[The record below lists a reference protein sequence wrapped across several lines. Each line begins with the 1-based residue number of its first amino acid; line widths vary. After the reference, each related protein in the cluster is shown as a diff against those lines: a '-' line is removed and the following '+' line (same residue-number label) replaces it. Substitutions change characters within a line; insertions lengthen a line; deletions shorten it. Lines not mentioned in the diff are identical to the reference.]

1 MKSISLWN
9 LAGASLLAL
18 SVAQP
23 AVAQSF
29 EEIVVTAQRREQS
42 LQDVPISISTFSG
55 EDMQQLRI
63 DRAQEVSV
71 MTPGMFATGSRGD
84 ANPIFT
90 IRGIGLNDFLSNN
103 NPTVGIYIDEVV
115 QPFTPLLGFQMFDLE
130 RIEVLK
136 GPQGTLYGRNT
147 TGGAINFI
155 SRRPT
160 EELNGYASA
169 SYSRFDR
176 FELEGAVGGAVAS
189 NLAVRLSAKT
199 TQQSGGW
206 QTNALTG
213 EKVGDIDRNA
223 VRAQVLWT
231 PTDRLDILVKGS
243 LFKDD
248 SDLQLREHVGSYAA
262 PFDPN
267 FTPCAGVAT
276 GALNPGQCVDFV
288 GYFDPTPER
297 RTVENSAIFGHQS
310 NADAQDIAS
319 TINWH
324 GDDFT
329 ITSIT
334 SYTNFNRVAGDDTDG
349 SALVQLDSLFSD
361 DIKSFTQEL
370 RVTSED
376 SHPLSWVVGAYYSWD
391 RINGDILQA
400 LDDHIFNTRVDTSWS
415 QKTDA
420 YAIFGQVEYDVT
432 EQIRLSAGLRYTEE
446 KKKYRYDAIDL
457 DPFDNSSL
465 PLPVAGINDTLK
477 EDNISGKLGIDF
489 TVNDDLMLY
498 ASASKGFKSGGFNG
512 AIAFDRAELM
522 PFTGEDLYA
531 YEVGAKATLW
541 DGKLRLNA
549 AGYYYDWRDFQA
561 FVTQIRSGVN
571 VIVLSNAGDA
581 EVWGAELEAVA
592 MPTDRLT
599 MRAAANY
606 MDTEISKFNA
616 EAGDDFTGN
625 RLANSPELSF
635 SGQVR
640 YDLPVE
646 EWGFGAYLL
655 GDASYRSRV
664 YYSLGNRLQSSQKG
678 YWLLN
683 ARLGITSPDERWEFA
698 IWGRNLTNKLYVSQ
712 SYDNFG
718 GIFPSQNF
726 LGDPRTY
733 GATLSFNF

>member
-1 MKSISLWN
+1 MSKLSLWN
-9 LAGASLLAL
+9 LAGTSLLAL
-18 SVAQP
+18 CVAQP
-23 AVAQSF
+23 ALAQTSF

-42 LQDVPISISTFSG
+42 LQDVSISITAFSG
-55 EDMQQLRI
+55 ENMRELRV
-63 DRAQEVSV
+63 DRPQEVSV

-103 NPTVGIYIDEVV
+103 NPTVGIYVDEVV

-160 EELNGYASA
+160 EEVEGYASA
-169 SYSRFDR
+169 TYARFDR
-176 FELEGAVGGAVAS
+176 LELEGAIGGAVAP
-189 NLAVRLSAKT
+189 NLAVRISGKT

-213 EKVGDIDRNA
+213 EEVGDIDRSA

-231 PTDRLDILVKGS
+231 PSDRLDVLVKGS
-243 LFKDD
+243 LFKDN

-262 PFDPN
+262 PFG
-267 FTPCAGVAT
+267 FTPCGGVAT
-276 GALNPGQCVDFV
+276 GDLNPGQCVDFL
-288 GYFDPTPER
+288 GYFDPTADR
-297 RTVENSAIFGHQS
+297 RTVENSAIYGHQS
-310 NADAQDIAS
+310 DADAQDIAS

-324 GDDFT
+324 GDNFT
-329 ITSIT
+329 VTSIT
-334 SYTNFNRVAGDDTDG
+334 SYTNFSRVAGDDTDG
-349 SALVQLDSLFSD
+349 SALVQLDSLFRD
-361 DIKSFTQEL
+361 DIESFTQEL

-376 SHPLSWVVGAYYSWD
+376 SAPLTWVVGAYYSWD
-391 RINGDILQA
+391 RIDGDILQA
-400 LDDHIFNTRVDTSWS
+400 LDDHIFNTRVDTNWS

-432 EQIRLSAGLRYTEE
+432 DQIRLIGGLRYTEE
-446 KKKYRYDAIDL
+446 KKKYRYDSIDL
-457 DPFDNSSL
+457 DPFGNTSL
-465 PLPVAGINDTLK
+465 PVPVAGINDTLK
-477 EDNISGKLGIDF
+477 EDNISGKIGVDF

-512 AIAFDRAELM
+512 AIAFDRAELL

-561 FVTQIRSGVN
+561 FVTQIRSNVN

-592 MPTDRLT
+592 MPTDRL
-599 MRAAANY
+599 MIRAAANY
-606 MDTEISKFNA
+606 MDTEISEFNSQG
-616 EAGDDFTGN
+616 GDDFTGN

-646 EWGFGAYLL
+646 EFGFGAYLL

-664 YYSLGNRLQSSQKG
+664 YYSLGNRLQSSQDG

-683 ARLGITSPDERWEFA
+683 ARLGITSPDEKWELA

-733 GATLSFNF
+733 GATLSVKF